1 MLICRVPAGCFQLH
15 ITTTGSK
22 GQEVQTHALSNQYKL
37 GNMPSNYTK
46 EMGTG
51 VYRQK
56 RYYGN
61 EMGIILLGLSCQEK
75 NMQIQASQGLL
86 FLMLSISARGDV
98 PLVSNLHKYI
108 CAQKFQLMDI
118 IL

>member
-1 MLICRVPAGCFQLH
+1 
-15 ITTTGSK
+15 
-22 GQEVQTHALSNQYKL
+22 
-37 GNMPSNYTK
+37 MPSNYTK

-51 VYRQK
+51 LYRQK

-61 EMGIILLGLSCQEK
+61 EMGIILLSLSCQEK

-86 FLMLSISARGDV
+86 LQILSISARGDV
-98 PLVSNLHKYI
+98 PLVSNLRNYI
-108 CAQKFQLMDI
+108 CAQVSQLMDE